1 MTAPDDSVDPARP
14 LPEPAPVLQF
24 RPRGRR
30 RPRKEDDGP
39 AELADLMMPTL
50 ARLGLKTRARHLQLV
65 NLWPGIVGDM
75 VAEHTSVAAFNRG
88 RMTVETDSPA
98 MGHALHVQRQ
108 DIMDRLNQELGAS
121 VVADIRFRLAGDK
134 S

>member
-1 MTAPDDSVDPARP
+1 MTAPHDDRPA
-14 LPEPAPVLQF
+14 LQF

-30 RPRKEDDGP
+30 RSRKEDDGP
-39 AELADLMMPTL
+39 AALADLMMPTL
-50 ARLGLKTRARHLQLV
+50 ARMGLKTRARHMQLV
-65 NLWPGIVGDM
+65 NMWPGVVGDM
-75 VAEHTSVAAFNRG
+75 VAEHTTVAAFSRG

-108 DIMDRLNQELGAS
+108 DIMDRLNQGLGTA